1 MPSGETELVVV
12 SVAAPVTAPSWVVTV
27 LVVVLV
33 SEPEAQATRVLAR
46 AIRAAA
52 KADWIRVLRMMNS
65 LIEWIRRTPGNQ
77 QQRNACRGHTRA
89 SGVMLIQKSQNL
101 SVVNRLIS

>member
-1 MPSGETELVVV
+1 M
-12 SVAAPVTAPSWVVTV
+12 

-52 KADWIRVLRMMNS
+52 EADWIKVLRMVDF
-65 LIEWIRRTPGNQ
+65 LD
-77 QQRNACRGHTRA
+77 
-89 SGVMLIQKSQNL
+89 
-101 SVVNRLIS
+101 